1 MMGARIDSPLM
12 GASLKTVEAVVEAD
26 GTVRLRQ
33 PVRLSGPTSAVVT
46 LIVRD
51 DEPNEATRGAID
63 ESIDQLPRFETADAL
78 FQELES

>member
-1 MMGARIDSPLM
+1 M

-26 GTVRLRQ
+26 GTVRLRK
-33 PVRLSGPTSAVVT
+33 PMRLSDPTSAVVT

-51 DEPNEATRGAID
+51 DEPNDGTRQAID
-63 ESIDQLPRFETADAL
+63 ESIAELPRFETVEAL

>member
-1 MMGARIDSPLM
+1 M

-33 PVRLSGPTSAVVT
+33 PMRLSGPTSAVVT

-51 DEPNEATRGAID
+51 DEPNESTREAID
-63 ESIDQLPRFETADAL
+63 ESISDLPRFESVDAL

>member
-1 MMGARIDSPLM
+1 M

-33 PVRLSGPTSAVVT
+33 PIRLSGPTSAVVT

-51 DEPNEATRGAID
+51 DEPNDATRHAID
-63 ESIDQLPRFETADAL
+63 ESIAELPRFETVDAL

>member
-1 MMGARIDSPLM
+1 M
-12 GASLKTVEAVVEAD
+12 GASLKTVDAVVEAD

-33 PVRLSGPTSAVVT
+33 AVRLSGPTSAVVT

-51 DEPNEATRGAID
+51 DEPNETTREAIAEPLD
-63 ESIDQLPRFETADAL
+63 GLPRFESGDAL

>member
-1 MMGARIDSPLM
+1 M

-26 GTVRLRQ
+26 GTIRLRQ
-33 PVRLSGPTSAVVT
+33 PIRLSGPTSAVVT

-51 DEPNEATRGAID
+51 DEPNESTREAID
-63 ESIDQLPRFETADAL
+63 ESIADLPRFETVDAL